1 MNVCAICHAPATGFV
16 NVMASA
22 ASSVPS
28 AFEARCDAHNP
39 YRFDFTAHKEE
50 HHHATDR
57 GGSSTARTASV
68 SRDTVPHVVAG
79 RPDPSIRLRSERGR

>member
-1 MNVCAICHAPATGFV
+1 MNVCAICHAPAPGFV
-16 NVMASA
+16 NVNASA

-39 YRFDFTAHKEE
+39 YRFDFSVHKEGQ
-50 HHHATDR
+50 HHPADR

-68 SRDTVPHVVAG
+68 RGDGAYPAGAG
-79 RPDPSIRLRSERGR
+79 RPDPLIP

>member
-39 YRFDFTAHKEE
+39 YRFDLSAKKED
-50 HHHATDR
+50 HHHPDDR

-68 SRDTVPHVVAG
+68 SGPGAYPAGAG
-79 RPDPSIRLRSERGR
+79 RPDLSIR